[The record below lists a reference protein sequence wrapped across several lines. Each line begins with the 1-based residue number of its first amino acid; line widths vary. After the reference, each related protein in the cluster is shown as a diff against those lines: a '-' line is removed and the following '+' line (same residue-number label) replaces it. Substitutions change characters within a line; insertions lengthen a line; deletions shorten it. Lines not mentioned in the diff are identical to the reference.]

1 MHERDDSPN
10 FQRPTLL
17 RPEGL
22 DTEAPE
28 LETPASV
35 EPSEA
40 ANVDQPATQDE
51 TEGLDMTAAGD
62 YPLLGPPSI
71 SVGAFTSILQ
81 AAKSP
86 AASEATGIFNALVKY
101 GVDPAVGLAIFQHES
116 SFGKSGTATKTL
128 SIGNSRYYG
137 DQGLGITK
145 YVTASN
151 GSFAN
156 YPSYTVAAEDL
167 GRLLSSS
174 MYGKSA
180 NYNTVR
186 TFAAKYAPAADHNSP
201 SGYGAAVANSLAKW
215 TGSAGAAF
223 TGAAAT
229 LTTHELHVQ
238 HLASLAAMGKGATG
252 AASSAIAGLNT
263 NHLLVLLA
271 AGGILLLVLLLV
283 MRKGKGASVQ
293 TVKIEAAE

>member
-1 MHERDDSPN
+1 MHEREDERN
-10 FQRPTLL
+10 FQRPALALL
-17 RPEGL
+17 TAKAPLDPEP
-22 DTEAPE
+22 EA
-28 LETPASV
+28 SGV
-35 EPSEA
+35 EPPEA
-40 ANVDQPATQDE
+40 ADVDQPAAPDE
-51 TEGLDMTAAGD
+51 TEGTDLMAAGD
-62 YPLLGPPSI
+62 YPLLAAPSI
-71 SVGAFTSILQ
+71 SLAAFTSILQ
-81 AAKSP
+81 NAKSP
-86 AASEATGIFNALVKY
+86 AAGEATGIFNALVKY

-151 GSFAN
+151 GSFAK

-201 SGYGAAVANSLAKW
+201 SGYGAAVANAIAKW
-215 TGSAGAAF
+215 TGSAGSAF
-223 TGAAAT
+223 TGATAT
-229 LTTHELHVQ
+229 LDTHELHVQ
-238 HLASLAAMGKGATG
+238 HLASLAAMGKGASG

-263 NHLLVLLA
+263 NHLLLILA
-271 AGGILLLVLLLV
+271 AGGILLLVLMLLL
-283 MRKGKGASVQ
+283 RKGKGASVQ
-293 TVKIEAAE
+293 TVKIEAAD

>member
-1 MHERDDSPN
+1 MHEREDFPN
-10 FQRPTLL
+10 FQRPALAIVT
-17 RPEGL
+17 
-22 DTEAPE
+22 TEAPIDPDPVNAE
-28 LETPASV
+28 NASGA
-35 EPSEA
+35 EPPEA
-40 ANVDQPATQDE
+40 ANLDQPAAPDE
-51 TEGLDMTAAGD
+51 TEGTDDLVAAGD

-81 AAKSP
+81 AARSP

-116 SFGKSGTATKTL
+116 SFGKSGTATKTK

-145 YVTASN
+145 YVSSSN

-156 YPSYTVAAEDL
+156 YPSYVVAAEDL

-180 NYNTVR
+180 NYSTVR

-201 SGYGAAVANSLAKW
+201 SGYGAAVANLLQKW
-215 TGSAGAAF
+215 TGSAGSTFKVAASKAAVNVAPK
-223 TGAAAT
+223 AAA
-229 LTTHELHVQ
+229 
-238 HLASLAAMGKGATG
+238 
-252 AASSAIAGLNT
+252 SAVVAKVGGLNT
-263 NHLLVLLA
+263 NHLLLALA
-271 AGGILLLVLLLV
+271 AGGILLLVLMLL
-283 MRKGKGASVQ
+283 MRKGKGGTQ
-293 TVKIEAAE
+293 TVKIEAAD